1 MTKKKKAGKKA
12 GKKVSATPAKK
23 AASGGGRKAGARR
36 KSGEGGAT
44 ASSKKAPVRSTSK
57 KAGTARKSGSK
68 KPATRKAGKILKKR
82 IKPNTSTDAESRA
95 KFTISRITDLG
106 ADVVRASLAETDP
119 FVDVPT
125 RAVSN
130 MHFNKDKRILE
141 MGDNTQRRELFNLNQ
156 ARKFMQTILLAKGCK
171 DLVEAGK
178 TLSLRG
184 MYYKSL
190 HTIEGTKEKTFDEQ
204 SESDG
209 ILEDIE
215 VTLATLREDLHVF
228 AKKRGTMVGNIT
240 VFDNGDEIN
249 CRRMGTGGYAIPSI
263 CEPNVIK
270 FGKTEAKFVLHVE
283 KDTVWSRF
291 NEDRFWEKHN
301 CILTEG
307 SGQPPRGVRRLL
319 HRLHNELGLPI
330 YCLLDCDP
338 WGHYIYSVI
347 KQGSIN
353 LAYESERMAVP
364 DAKYLGI
371 RADDY
376 DRCGL
381 SDDVKIALTDRDRTR
396 AKQIADYPWFKD
408 RRHWQ
413 REIKKMLGNGFKME
427 VESLI
432 TKDLSYVTEEY
443 VPERLSQKDFLD

>member
-1 MTKKKKAGKKA
+1 MARKITRKASASSGSSVKKVARILKKTEKAPSAATGRSVAGKSAKKSAKKSTKKVAAKGSKPSARKK
-12 GKKVSATPAKK
+12 P
-23 AASGGGRKAGARR
+23 ASGGAKSPVRKKR
-36 KSGEGGAT
+36 S
-44 ASSKKAPVRSTSK
+44 APVMSR
-57 KAGTARKSGSK
+57 
-68 KPATRKAGKILKKR
+68 
-82 IKPNTSTDAESRA
+82 ESRDLQ
-95 KFTISRITDLG
+95 TLQRIETLA
-106 ADVVRASLAETDP
+106 ADVVSKSIAQTDP
-119 FVDVPT
+119 FFEVPT

-130 MHFNKDKRILE
+130 MQFNKKERILE
-141 MGDNTQRRELFNLNQ
+141 MGSNTQRRELFNLNQ
-156 ARKFMQTILLAKGCK
+156 ARKFMQTILLSKGCK
-171 DLVEAGK
+171 DLVEASK

-184 MYYKSL
+184 MYYMSL
-190 HTIEGTKEKTFDEQ
+190 HTIEGTKEKTFEDQ

-215 VTLATLREDLHVF
+215 VTLDTLREDLHIF

-270 FGKTEAKFVLHVE
+270 FGKCDADFVLHVE

-319 HRLHNELGLPI
+319 HRLNAELGLPI

-353 LAYESERMAVP
+353 LAFESRRMAVP
-364 DAKYLGI
+364 EAKYIGI
-371 RADDY
+371 RANDY
-376 DRCGL
+376 ERCDL
-381 SDDVKIALTDRDRTR
+381 SDDVKIALNDRDRTR
-396 AKQIADYPWFKD
+396 ANQIAQYPWFLD
-408 RRHWQ
+408 RRDWQ

-427 VESLI
+427 VEALI
-432 TKDLSYVTEEY
+432 TKDISYVTEVY
-443 VPERLSQKDFLD
+443 VPERLKQQDFLD